1 LPKSVGLV
9 HNGQRWAERLT
20 SLSFKRPVAPFEGLA
35 DEFEERFIVARFAFD
50 DSVPLVFRWCN
61 VSALGLPFLLVLAG
75 TVFQHGFDAPLS
87 PSEGRIGAIVCTV
100 IIFAV
105 FLAILLEVLFTLGD
119 SFEGSFKLGFRKPVV
134 VRVAL
139 GAEFLCESAQSLTIP
154 HSQGDS
160 PTPQFDKAEDI

>member
-1 LPKSVGLV
+1 MVG
-9 HNGQRWAERLT
+9 AEQLT
-20 SLSFKRPVAPFEGLA
+20 ILGFERPVAPFEGLA
-35 DEFEERFIVARFAFD
+35 DELEDWFRVARIGLD
-50 DSVPLVFRWCN
+50 DFVPLVFGRRD

-119 SFEGSFKLGFRKPVV
+119 SFECSFKLGFRKPVV